1 MDTIIGQ
8 PIDRID
14 GRAKVTGSAAYAA
27 DKRTGSM
34 AYGAIVTAT
43 IGRGRVTSI
52 DSASARS
59 MPGVLMVMTHENAP
73 KQAPFQAKADDRH
86 ARPKPQ
92 LASDKVQYFGE
103 PVALVV
109 AESPETARAAA
120 EVITVVYEKI
130 AGAFE
135 LVAASRDAYDPLK
148 NSNGTSSDSRVGSFD
163 AAFDSAH
170 ARVDAIYT
178 TPYQSHA
185 MMEPHAS
192 LASWQNGKLTVWSA
206 LQLIESAH
214 KSIADTLLLEPD
226 QLEVISEYVGG
237 GFGGKL
243 PVYADAI
250 LAALAARELKRPV
263 RIVLSRQQMFHV
275 TTHRPASIQR
285 VRLGADPDGTL
296 TSIAHQSLSQSARAD
311 EFSEPIVTSTRSL
324 YAAPNRLTSQ
334 RIAALDLPVP
344 DAMRAPGEAIGLLAL
359 EQAIDELAVALDIDP
374 IALRLKNEPEQDP
387 EKEVPF
393 STRALIPCLTEGA
406 KRFGWDKRRKQPG
419 SARDGK
425 WLVGMGVAAAIRGN
439 YLRKAAARVTMK
451 SARQAF
457 VEMDMT
463 DIGTG
468 SYTVFAQIAA
478 DVLGL
483 PVGNI
488 EVRLGHSSY
497 PDTPGS
503 GGSFG
508 ASSCGAALHDA
519 CTRLKAR
526 LASGEGAQG
535 LSAEGHVTP
544 GEDYKKYSQFA
555 YGAHFAEVGVD
566 ETTGEVRLRR
576 MLGVF
581 AAGRILN
588 AKTARS
594 QLIGGMIWG
603 VGAALEE
610 EAIVDPRFGAF
621 ITQDLANYHV
631 PVHADVP
638 NVDAILL
645 DEFDPHANVLGSKG
659 VGELG
664 ICGAGAAVANAVY
677 NACGARVRSY
687 PITLDKVLPTLVGR
701 NLG

>member
-1 MDTIIGQ
+1 MTALIGQ

-14 GRAKVTGSAAYAA
+14 GRAKVTGTAAYAA
-27 DKRTGSM
+27 DRRAGDM

-43 IGRGRVTSI
+43 IGRGRITSI
-52 DSASARS
+52 DSSAARS
-59 MPGVLMVMTHENAP
+59 MPGVLLVMTHENAP
-73 KQAPFQAKADDRH
+73 RQAPFQPRSDDRH

-92 LASDKVQYFGE
+92 LASDRVQHFGE

-109 AESPETARAAA
+109 ADAPETARAAA
-120 EVITVVYEKI
+120 DVITVVYEKV

-148 NSNGTSSDSRVGSFD
+148 SSNGVSSDSQVGSFD
-163 AAFDSAH
+163 VAFDSAH
-170 ARVDAIYT
+170 ARVDAVYT

-192 LASWQNGKLTVWSA
+192 LASWENGRLTVCSA
-206 LQLIESAH
+206 LQLVESAH
-214 KSIADTLLLEPD
+214 RSIADTLLLQPD
-226 QLEVISEYVGG
+226 QVEVISEYVGG

-243 PVYADAI
+243 PVHADAI
-250 LAALAARELKRPV
+250 LAALASRALKRPV
-263 RIVLSRQQMFHV
+263 RIVLTRQQMFHV

-285 VRLGADPDGTL
+285 VRLGAEPDGTL

-311 EFSEPIVTSTRSL
+311 EFSEPIVSATRSL
-324 YAAPNRLTSQ
+324 YAAPHRLTSQ
-334 RIAALDLPVP
+334 RIATLDLPVP
-344 DAMRAPGEAIGLLAL
+344 DSMRAPGEAIGLLAL
-359 EQAIDELAVALDIDP
+359 EQAMDELAVALDMDP

-393 STRALIPCLTEGA
+393 STRALVPCLTEGA
-406 KRFGWDKRRKQPG
+406 RLFGWARRRRQPG
-419 SARDGK
+419 STRDGK

-451 SARQAF
+451 SARQAV

-468 SYTVFAQIAA
+468 SYTVLAQIAA
-478 DVLGL
+478 ELLDL

-519 CTRLKAR
+519 CTRLKAK
-526 LASGEGAQG
+526 LAAGKGAQG
-535 LSAEGHVTP
+535 LSAEGHVAP
-544 GEDYKKYSQFA
+544 GEDYRKYSQFA
-555 YGAHFAEVGVD
+555 YGAHFAEVGID
-566 ETTGEVRLRR
+566 ETTGEARLRR

-603 VGAALEE
+603 VGAALQE

-621 ITQDLANYHV
+621 VTQDLATYHV

-638 NVDAILL
+638 EVDAVLL

-664 ICGAGAAVANAVY
+664 ICGTGAAVANAVY

-687 PITLDKVLPTLVGR
+687 PITLDKVLPTLVERYG
-701 NLG
+701 

>member
-1 MDTIIGQ
+1 MDSIIGQ
-8 PIDRID
+8 AIDRID
-14 GRAKVTGSAAYAA
+14 GRAKVTGAAAYAG
-27 DKRTGSM
+27 DKHAGNM

-52 DSASARS
+52 ESAAARS

-73 KQAPFQAKADDRH
+73 RQAPFQPRADDRH

-92 LASDKVQYFGE
+92 LASDKVQYFGQ

-109 AESPETARAAA
+109 AETPETARAAA
-120 EVITVVYEKI
+120 NVITVVYEKI
-130 AGAFE
+130 AGVFE

-148 NSNGTSSDSRVGSFD
+148 SSNGTSSDSHVGSFD
-163 AAFDSAH
+163 ASFDTAH

-192 LASWQNGKLTVWSA
+192 LASWQNDKLTVWSA
-206 LQLIESAH
+206 LQLVESAH

-226 QLEVISEYVGG
+226 QVEVISEYVGG

-243 PVYADAI
+243 PVHADAI
-250 LAALAARELKRPV
+250 LAGLATRELRRPV
-263 RIVLSRQQMFHV
+263 RIALTRQQMFHV

-311 EFSEPIVTSTRSL
+311 EFAEPIVNSTRSL
-324 YAAPNRLTSQ
+324 YSAPHRLTSQ
-334 RIAALDLPVP
+334 RITALDLPVP
-344 DAMRAPGEAIGLLAL
+344 DSMRAPGEAIGLLAL
-359 EQAIDELAVALDIDP
+359 EQAMDELAVALDMDP

-406 KRFGWDKRRKQPG
+406 RRFGWDRRRKRPG
-419 SARDGK
+419 STRDGK

-451 SARQAF
+451 SARHAF

-468 SYTVFAQIAA
+468 SYTVLAQIAA
-478 DVLGL
+478 ELLGL
-483 PVGNI
+483 PVENV

-519 CTRLKAR
+519 CTKLKAK
-526 LASGEGAQG
+526 LVAGEGAQG
-535 LSAEGHVTP
+535 LSAEGHVAP

-566 ETTGEVRLRR
+566 EATGEVRLRR

-610 EAIVDPRFGAF
+610 EAVVDPRFGAF
-621 ITQDLANYHV
+621 ITQDLATYHV

-638 NVDAILL
+638 NVDAVLL

-687 PITLDKVLPTLVGR
+687 PITLDKVLPTLLGR
-701 NLG
+701 TG